1 MNPLIALNN
10 DVVDAKQLIRRR
22 YMYNDT
28 NVRWPIFKVIAG
40 PDDKPIPVV
49 TYKGEEKQF
58 AVEEISS
65 MVVTILREIFE
76 ARLRETIKRM
86 IFCVPAYFNVSQRQA
101 TKNAGVSA
109 GLDAIYI
116 ISDPVAAAFAYDLG
130 KNAVTTASIKNVLV
144 FYLGGDTFDVSLL
157 TIDQFG
163 FFECKATARDTHLG
177 GGDDIT
183 NRMVKYC
190 VQEFKRKHN
199 KDISQNRKVLRRL
212 GTACDGANRSLLSNF
227 QTTIDIDSLHEG
239 IDFYT
244 IITRGKFEELNMDLF
259 TKGVELV
266 DMCLR
271 YAKMDKSSVHDVVL
285 VGGFTRI
292 PKVNKLLQDFF
303 DGKELCNWIN
313 PGRVVEKGRA
323 MIASILPDFAEEL
336 LLHVIPLSLGL
347 ETAGGLMTVLIPRN
361 ITIPTK
367 KEQVFS
373 TYLDNQPGVLIQ
385 VYGGERT
392 RTRDNKLLG
401 KFELTGI
408 PPAFRGV
415 PQINVCFDIDAN
427 GVLNVSAEEKT
438 SGQKNMITITKDV
451 LSKEEIEKMIQEA
464 EKYKAEDEEEHMK
477 VEAKNALEYFAYDMR
492 NTVKGEKMSSNLS
505 LDEKK
510 KLEDAIEQAIQW
522 LDANQL
528 AEAHEFKNKM
538 EELKSIFRL
547 IFVKM
552 EYGGFIPAN
561 FNDSQIQATKDAG
574 LIAGLHVIKIVN
586 EATAFAIAYGLDLK
600 DQVGGATIDQ
610 QNVLVFNLDDY
621 TFDVSIFTIDQEGMI
636 EMKATAQDSHLGGG
650 DFTNRMVNHFVQE
663 FQRKYDWNISGSPR
677 VLWRLRNAC
686 ERANITLS
694 SNAQT
699 IIDIDSLYDDVDFCT
714 IITRA
719 KFDELNKDL
728 FRKGMEVVS
737 RCLRDAEME
746 MSSVHEVILVGECE
760 STVIPKVQRLLQA
773 FFDGRELCKIVSP
786 DKAIAYRAAVRH
798 EILSGRVAISVGCH
812 PAIPLRGD
820 C

>member
-10 DVVDAKQLIRRR
+10 VVVDAKQLIRRR
-22 YMYNDT
+22 YIYNDT

-40 PDDKPIPVV
+40 PDDKPILVV

-65 MVVTILREIFE
+65 MVVTNFREIFE
-76 ARLRETIKRM
+76 ARDRQTIKRM
-86 IFCVPAYFNVSQRQA
+86 IFSVPAYFNVSQLQA

-109 GLDAIYI
+109 GLDAMRI

-199 KDISQNRKVLRRL
+199 KDISRNRRVLRRL
-212 GTACDGANRSLLSNF
+212 GTACDGANRSLFSNF

-244 IITRGKFEELNMDLF
+244 IITRRKFEELNMDLS
-259 TKGVELV
+259 TKCVELV
-266 DMCLR
+266 EMCLR

-285 VGGFTRI
+285 VGGFARI

-303 DGKELCNWIN
+303 DGKELCNWID

-323 MIASILPDFAEEL
+323 MITSILPDFVEEL
-336 LLHVIPLSLGL
+336 VLHVIPLSLGL

-373 TYLDNQPGVLIQ
+373 TYLDNQPDVLIQ

-401 KFELTGI
+401 KFEVTGI

-492 NTVKGEKMSSNLS
+492 NTVKGEKMSSNLL

-552 EYGGFIPAN
+552 VVNWMRPQ
-561 FNDSQIQATKDAG
+561 SQG
-574 LIAGLHVIKIVN
+574 
-586 EATAFAIAYGLDLK
+586 
-600 DQVGGATIDQ
+600 
-610 QNVLVFNLDDY
+610 
-621 TFDVSIFTIDQEGMI
+621 
-636 EMKATAQDSHLGGG
+636 
-650 DFTNRMVNHFVQE
+650 
-663 FQRKYDWNISGSPR
+663 
-677 VLWRLRNAC
+677 
-686 ERANITLS
+686 
-694 SNAQT
+694 
-699 IIDIDSLYDDVDFCT
+699 
-714 IITRA
+714 TR
-719 KFDELNKDL
+719 F
-728 FRKGMEVVS
+728 S
-737 RCLRDAEME
+737 
-746 MSSVHEVILVGECE
+746 
-760 STVIPKVQRLLQA
+760 
-773 FFDGRELCKIVSP
+773 
-786 DKAIAYRAAVRH
+786 
-798 EILSGRVAISVGCH
+798 
-812 PAIPLRGD
+812 
-820 C
+820 